1 MLCAWRF
8 ISLFVATCY
17 WWMLL
22 GCANVI
28 HSIHWVIWMIEEYF
42 TLSYADTDT
51 QTQGGTEARMRL
63 IYIYDCTFTLLQMHT
78 HPLSNSHI
86 NCHLEF
92 SLKAN
97 RHWWWHPRI
106 YETVIKQKK
115 SWSCQLMSPHS
126 PSPHKLVQ
134 FLSRVLLTAYIL
146 AFYFLLPTPPFPLS
160 PYCSTPRC
168 LLHNNASCT
177 SCVYPPNWGIPHVLS
192 PCHAGWGGGV
202 GVGMGLGVIQGM
214 KILLTWIS
222 VYGDVA

>member
-8 ISLFVATCY
+8 IALFVATCY

-146 AFYFLLPTPPFPLS
+146 AFYF
-160 PYCSTPRC
+160 YCQ
-168 LLHNNASCT
+168 LLHSPFLRIALHLVVSYITTPAALPVCIHRIEASHT
-177 SCVYPPNWGIPHVLS
+177 SWARAMP
-192 PCHAGWGGGV
+192 GWGGGMGW
-202 GVGMGLGVIQGM
+202 GVGG
-214 KILLTWIS
+214 
-222 VYGDVA
+222 